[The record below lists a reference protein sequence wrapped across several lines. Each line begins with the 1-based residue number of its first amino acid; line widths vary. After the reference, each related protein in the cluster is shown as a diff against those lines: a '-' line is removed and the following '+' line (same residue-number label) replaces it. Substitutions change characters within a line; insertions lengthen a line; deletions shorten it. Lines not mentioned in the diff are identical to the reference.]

1 MIEPFQCPKD
11 VLCMSYIRLQMLW
24 GQTQWFLSY
33 STSLNTTVHSKN
45 NETAYNL
52 TYEGLVKTCT
62 LVVRYTT
69 KNLQNLFLL
78 SSENYSPSWI
88 FLFAFLMSCVIASSF
103 FSSQTLQT
111 RSGYTVMDVLNKLS
125 NHSGNKEDISG
136 R

>member
-11 VLCMSYIRLQMLW
+11 VLCMSYIRLQMLG

-33 STSLNTTVHSKN
+33 STSLNTTVQNKN
-45 NETAYNL
+45 NETAIIKL
-52 TYEGLVKTCT
+52 ISKVKTCT
-62 LVVRYTT
+62 LVVRYMT

-88 FLFAFLMSCVIASSF
+88 FLFVFLMSCVIASSF

-125 NHSGNKEDISG
+125 NHSGNEEDISG